1 MGSITVKNSDA
12 PANNAAI
19 GKIFSV
25 PKGPAPGA
33 VPTAS
38 GLQVR
43 CAGRLRVHRCEPKHE
58 RLQMSSL
65 PPSCCSPPCLGN
77 RLTSSAPYF

>member
-1 MGSITVKNSDA
+1 MGSVTVKNSDA

-33 VPTAS
+33 APTAS
-38 GLQVR
+38 SLQVR
-43 CAGRLRVHRCEPKHE
+43 CAGRLRVHRYEPKHE
-58 RLQMSSL
+58 RLQMPSLLPSS
-65 PPSCCSPPCLGN
+65 CSPPCLGN